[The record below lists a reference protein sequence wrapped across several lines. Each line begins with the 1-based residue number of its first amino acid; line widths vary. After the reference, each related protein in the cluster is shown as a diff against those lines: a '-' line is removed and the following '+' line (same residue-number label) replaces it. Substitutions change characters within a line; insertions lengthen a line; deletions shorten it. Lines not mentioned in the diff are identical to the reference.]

1 MSASPHLTVV
11 AVQGISRFL
20 AWIAGA
26 VILFGC
32 AIPISID
39 VLSRLILNETLVES
53 FEISGYML
61 AACIGLG
68 MGYTVT
74 TKANIRIDF
83 LTSRLPTPLRRL
95 FDALAALSLALV
107 AGALA
112 WFTFDTLGQSWSM
125 NARSISTLQVPLAL
139 PQSVWWI
146 GLFWFA
152 IVATLFPLMALL
164 RLLRRDGQ
172 GFDDLLAPPGL
183 SDEMAQIG
191 MSRNEATDRDQQK

>member
-1 MSASPHLTVV
+1 MAVSPSRSVI
-11 AVQGISRFL
+11 AVQGVSRFL
-20 AWIAGA
+20 AWVAGA

-32 AIPISID
+32 AVPISID

-95 FDALAALSLALV
+95 FDGLAAFSLALV

-112 WFTFDTLGQSWSM
+112 WFTFDTLGQSWTM

-139 PQSVWWI
+139 PQSVWWF
-146 GLFWFA
+146 GLLWFA
-152 IVATLFPLMALL
+152 IVAALIPLLAVL

-172 GFDDLLAPPGL
+172 GFDALLAPPGL
-183 SDEMAQIG
+183 SEEMAQIG
-191 MSRNEATDRDQQK
+191 MRRREDPRADQLT